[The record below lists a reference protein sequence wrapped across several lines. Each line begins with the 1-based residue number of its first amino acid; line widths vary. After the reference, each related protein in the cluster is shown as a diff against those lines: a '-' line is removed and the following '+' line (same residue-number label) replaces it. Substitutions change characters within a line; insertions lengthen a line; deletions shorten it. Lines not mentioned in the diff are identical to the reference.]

1 MFWHEERH
9 AGALQS
15 KRSKSSFA
23 ACNRSYHVVITSL
36 TQTHTEWLVR
46 HSPKLPSVLA
56 EALSDRTLPMLWEVG
71 VGTGVDCL
79 LEAALDPVGVVD
91 GCGSRLSDN
100 LS

>member
-1 MFWHEERH
+1 MV
-9 AGALQS
+9 G
-15 KRSKSSFA
+15 
-23 ACNRSYHVVITSL
+23 
-36 TQTHTEWLVR
+36 VR

-100 LS
+100 LP